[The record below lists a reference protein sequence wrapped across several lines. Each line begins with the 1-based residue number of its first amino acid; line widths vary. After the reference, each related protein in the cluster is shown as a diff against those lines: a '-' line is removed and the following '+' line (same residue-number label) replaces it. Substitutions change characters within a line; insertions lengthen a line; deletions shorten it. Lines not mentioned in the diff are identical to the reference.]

1 MNIASPPWQL
11 PRFRPP
17 SEAYSVLLQI
27 SIGCTWNR
35 CGFCNMYKEMKFQR
49 RPLQD
54 ILDDIVTASIYCKN
68 YTTLFMGDS
77 NSMVL
82 ATEDLIKILDTIYA
96 NFPKMKRV
104 TSYARAKTIAKQKTV
119 EELKALHD
127 HGLTRLHVGL
137 ETGDDELLT
146 IIQKGATAQDMIN
159 GGKKIVESGISLCFY
174 IMPGIGGK
182 EHTKQNAIGTAN
194 VLNQVNPDYIRVR
207 TFMPNPGTPLWD
219 KVQNKELTLLTP
231 EETLQEEHELLQKL
245 EVTSNFVSDHMLN
258 YPVYDNGWIQLD
270 GKLPEDKA
278 KLLTLIETTLKAIE
292 TDPDVKLYYEGHRK
306 QRELQALMGTL

>member
-1 MNIASPPWQL
+1 MMLPWEHPPY
-11 PRFRPP
+11 RPP
-17 SEAYSVLLQI
+17 SEAYSVLI
-27 SIGCTWNR
+27 RATRGCPHNK
-35 CGFCNMYKEMKFQR
+35 CAFCNMYKSLKFER

-54 ILDDIVTASIYCKN
+54 VLDDIVTASSYCPH
-68 YTTLFMGDS
+68 YTTIFIGDS

-82 ATEDLIKILDTIYA
+82 STADLIQILDMAYA
-96 NFPKMKRV
+96 SFPKLKRV
-104 TSYARAKTIAKQKTV
+104 TMYARAKTVAKQKTV
-119 EELKALHD
+119 QELKTLHD

-137 ETGDDELLT
+137 ETGDDEILT
-146 IIQKGATAQDMIN
+146 MIQKGATAEDMIK
-159 GGKKIVESGISLCFY
+159 GGKIIVESGISLCFY
-174 IMPGIGGK
+174 IMPGIGGR

-219 KVQNKELTLLTP
+219 KVQNKELTMLTP
-231 EETLQEEHELLQKL
+231 EETLQELYELLQKL

-292 TDPDVKLYYEGHRK
+292 TDPAVKQFYEGHRR
-306 QRELQALMGTL
+306 QREVQALMGTL

>member
-1 MNIASPPWQL
+1 
-11 PRFRPP
+11 
-17 SEAYSVLLQI
+17 
-27 SIGCTWNR
+27 
-35 CGFCNMYKEMKFQR
+35 MYKSLKFER

-54 ILDDIVTASIYCKN
+54 ILDDIITASTYCRH
-68 YTTLFMGDS
+68 YTTIFIGDS

-82 ATEDLIKILDTIYA
+82 STADLIQILDTAYA
-96 NFPKMKRV
+96 NFPKLKRV
-104 TSYARAKTIAKQKTV
+104 TMYARAKTVARQKTV
-119 EELKALHD
+119 EELKILHE

-137 ETGDDELLT
+137 ETGDDELLKM
-146 IIQKGATAQDMIN
+146 IQKGATAEDMSK

-174 IMPGIGGK
+174 IMPGIGGR
-182 EHTKQNAIGTAN
+182 EHSAQNAIGTAN

-219 KVQNKELTLLTP
+219 KVQQKELTMLTP
-231 EETLQEEHELLQKL
+231 KETLQEIYELLQNL

-278 KLLTLIETTLKAIE
+278 KLLSLIENTLKAIE
-292 TDPDVKLYYEGHRK
+292 TDPIVKLYYEKHRQ